1 MEKTIVLSVKYII
14 SKLKFFNKK
23 LILIKNLYLME
34 NLNIHR

>member
-23 LILIKNLYLME
+23 LILINNLYLME